1 MTISR
6 YFHVNANDII
16 YSFSWLHSIPLCT
29 LLFHVYHIFFIH
41 SSGDGHWGACIFL
54 SYAVLCVHSQD
65 WDCWVMSILIFVCNF
80 ICLLFVSVLGL
91 CCCMDF
97 SLVVVSQ
104 GFYSLQ
110 CAGFP
115 LWWLLLLWSPGSGKH
130 RFQELW
136 RAISVG
142 AAHWF

>member
-6 YFHVNANDII
+6 YFHVTANDII

-41 SSGDGHWGACIFL
+41 SSGDGRWGACIFL
-54 SYAVLCVHSQD
+54 SYGVLCVHAQD
-65 WDCWVMSILIFVCNF
+65 WDCWVMGILIFVCNF
-80 ICLLFVSVLGL
+80 ICSLFVFVLGL

-97 SLVVVSQ
+97 SSCGEPGLLFAAACGFPIVVASLVVKS
-104 GFYSLQ
+104 G
-110 CAGFP
+110 
-115 LWWLLLLWSPGSGKH
+115 LWEH

-136 RAISVG
+136 HAVSVV